1 MMAFVRLAVMGLI
14 VMTVFY
20 VLIGIYVRSLRRE
33 RLEEMWEEQGRIGDR
48 DAFVQEGMAAYN
60 KSLRPKL
67 LIFVYIVP
75 TLLFIATIYFTNYQ

>member
-33 RLEEMWEEQGRIGDR
+33 RLEEIWEEQGRIGDR
-48 DAFVQEGMAAYN
+48 DDFVRAGMAAYN

-67 LIFVYIVP
+67 LIFVYIIP
-75 TLLFIATIYFTNYQ
+75 TILFVATIYFTNYQ

>member
-33 RLEEMWEEQGRIGDR
+33 RLEEMWEEQGGHGDR
-48 DAFVQEGMAAYN
+48 DAFVRAGMEAYN
-60 KSLRPKL
+60 KSLRPRL
-67 LIFVYIVP
+67 LIFVYIIP
-75 TLLFIATIYFTNYQ
+75 TILFVATIYFTNYQ